1 MKIKLVIKT
10 EETMRG
16 MLGNARLAVAKA
28 EKLLFKKSE
37 AVNQAV
43 VIAVMLVASVVLML
57 IYYVFGDEIQQYF
70 KNLGQKIL
78 DEILNP
84 MDGIF

>member
-16 MLGNARLAVAKA
+16 MSVNARLAVAKA
-28 EKLLFKKSE
+28 EKLLCKKSE

-57 IYYVFGDEIQQYF
+57 IYYVFGDEIQLYL